1 MIITIIKLIC
11 IGLLLYIGFIL
22 LVELNIIKPKYK
34 VEKCKLKAVRNF
46 NGEIISYIETY
57 AICKDKYF
65 KREYLSINKYN
76 DDGTCN
82 IAWYFKP
89 YIKLTKEEA
98 EELLEN
104 MKNNPNN
111 FHVID

>member
-1 MIITIIKLIC
+1 MIIIILIC
-11 IGLLLYIGFIL
+11 VGFLLYIGFIL
-22 LVELNIIKPKYK
+22 LVELNIIKPKYS
-34 VEKCKLKAVRNF
+34 VEKFKLKKVYNF
-46 NGEIISYIETY
+46 NGELINYIEIYT
-57 AICKDKYF
+57 ICKNKYF
-65 KREYLSINKYN
+65 KKEYLSINKYN
-76 DDGTCN
+76 SDGTCD